1 MKLLALIIGC
11 APFFAHSIR
20 FDNKRSVHDTTLQLQ
35 NHEGNKK
42 ADILELEKLTRK
54 DERNG
59 PTTKDKKDKGGDKK
73 SKFDPK

>member
-11 APFFAHSIR
+11 APFLAHSI
-20 FDNKRSVHDTTLQLQ
+20 
-35 NHEGNKK
+35 
-42 ADILELEKLTRK
+42 ELEKLIRK